1 MTTQVM
7 IVLELDNYESKQDV
21 YTHLKDL
28 IDDDT
33 LDYTITKPQYIC
45 VTEPEIQDIGDL
57 CTSCHRS
64 TAFGTG
70 LYVNR
75 VPSMSD
81 DESGYMCAELSLI
94 HI

>member
-1 MTTQVM
+1 MSTQVM

-45 VTEPEIQDIGDL
+45 VTEPE
-57 CTSCHRS
+57 
-64 TAFGTG
+64 
-70 LYVNR
+70 
-75 VPSMSD
+75 
-81 DESGYMCAELSLI
+81 
-94 HI
+94 